1 MTSSKSGGSD
11 ESLQSISTRRQGRE
25 SSRVLEFDDGAPS
38 EATAALFAGH
48 LDFLHGIE
56 AFLGVLPGASLA
68 AIRRG
73 FLFVGAE
80 DNSFLLFS
88 ELMDSASV
96 FPTGNC
102 DTVYFWGFLDLS
114 DGPMVITCRRSMR
127 PQASSTQSTTCG
139 SGGSPTSVFPARI
152 AARAAGISWWVR
164 ATKGRPTSREPF
176 VAGADVRQPNPLNA
190 PNRPTLAASREPVR
204 HHRSQSRR
212 LDRHLLRTHSPRRQA
227 KQLAPNRAR
236 QVMVDNPAAL

>member
-1 MTSSKSGGSD
+1 M
-11 ESLQSISTRRQGRE
+11 
-25 SSRVLEFDDGAPS
+25 EFDDGAPS

-96 FPTGNC
+96 FLTGNC

-176 VAGADVRQPNPLNA
+176 WPVLMYDNQ
-190 PNRPTLAASREPVR
+190 TLSML
-204 HHRSQSRR
+204 QT
-212 LDRHLLRTHSPRRQA
+212 DRHLPRLGSQSGTIEA
-227 KQLAPNRAR
+227 NPDGSIDIYFGPTAPEGKQSNWLQTVPGK
-236 QVMVDNPAAL
+236 